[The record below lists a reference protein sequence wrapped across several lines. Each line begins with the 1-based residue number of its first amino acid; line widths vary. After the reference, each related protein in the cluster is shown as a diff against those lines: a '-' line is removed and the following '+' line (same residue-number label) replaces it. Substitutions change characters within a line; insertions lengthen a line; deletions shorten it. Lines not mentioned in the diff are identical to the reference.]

1 MTIEVSDY
9 PSYKYDSADNISIKR
24 TVKRKL

>member
-1 MTIEVSDY
+1 MTIEVSDD